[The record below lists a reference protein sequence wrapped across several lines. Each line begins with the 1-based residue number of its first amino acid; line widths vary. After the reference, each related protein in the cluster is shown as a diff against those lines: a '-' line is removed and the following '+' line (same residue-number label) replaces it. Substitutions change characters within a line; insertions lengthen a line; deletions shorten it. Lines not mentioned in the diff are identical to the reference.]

1 MHRFALLLPLL
12 LAGCAT
18 PPACP
23 PGLRQ
28 ATEASLFFGRSR
40 GEIEVVSDADWTGFL
55 AQIVTPRFPDGLT
68 VLDGA
73 GQWRDRT
80 GRIQRE
86 RAKLLLLVLPGAS
99 AAEADAALAPITAD
113 YVQRF
118 GQEAVLTSLRDSC
131 IRF

>member
-1 MHRFALLLPLL
+1 MRLALLALPLL
-12 LAGCAT
+12 LAGCAA

-23 PGLRQ
+23 PGLSA

-40 GEIEVVSDADWTGFL
+40 GEMEVVSDADWTGFL
-55 AQIVTPRFPDGLT
+55 AQVVTPRFPDGLT
-68 VLDGA
+68 VLDAA
-73 GQWRDRT
+73 GQWRDRS
-80 GRIQRE
+80 GRIGRE

-99 AAEADAALAPITAD
+99 AAEAEVAVAPITAD

-118 GQEAVLTSLRDSC
+118 GQEAVLTSVRSAC

>member
-1 MHRFALLLPLL
+1 MRRSLLALPLL
-12 LAGCAT
+12 LAGCAA

-23 PGLRQ
+23 PGMRE

-40 GEIEVVSDADWTGFL
+40 AGMEVVSDADWTGFL
-55 AQIVTPRFPDGLT
+55 AQVVTPRFPDGLT
-68 VLDGA
+68 VLDAA

-80 GRIQRE
+80 GRIDRE
-86 RAKLLLLVLPGAS
+86 RAKLLLLVLPGVKP
-99 AAEADAALAPITAD
+99 AEAEAAIAPITAD

-118 GQEAVLTSLRDSC
+118 GQEAVLTALRSAC

>member
-1 MHRFALLLPLL
+1 MRRIALCLPLL

-23 PGLRQ
+23 PGLTA

-40 GEIEVVSDADWTGFL
+40 AGMEVVSDADWTGFL

-68 VLDGA
+68 VLDAA

-80 GRIQRE
+80 GRIERE

-99 AAEADAALAPITAD
+99 AAEAEAAVAPITAD

-118 GQEAVLTSLRDSC
+118 GQEAVLTTLRSAC